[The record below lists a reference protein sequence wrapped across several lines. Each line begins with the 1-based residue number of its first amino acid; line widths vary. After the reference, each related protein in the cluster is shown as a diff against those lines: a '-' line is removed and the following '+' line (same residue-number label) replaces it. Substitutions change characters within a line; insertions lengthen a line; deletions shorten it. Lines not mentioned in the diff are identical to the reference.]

1 VVSGGVLPIVQ
12 VYLPGEQTD
21 QLKKMVIEKISEA
34 IVAVGCGPIDRV
46 RIVIQEMGRTNQNGT
61 PGPLAMNDKNGN
73 HGPRLH
79 MFLIEGRSA
88 DVKKLLADK
97 LAMALV
103 EAGCGRLEKVQVS
116 IQDIPSSAWGIG
128 GKTARDLGR

>member
-1 VVSGGVLPIVQ
+1 MPIVQ

-21 QLKKMVIEKISEA
+21 QLKKMVIEKISDA

-61 PGPLAMNDKNGN
+61 PGPLAMNDNNGN

-79 MFLIEGRSA
+79 MFLIEGRST

-97 LAMALV
+97 LALALV